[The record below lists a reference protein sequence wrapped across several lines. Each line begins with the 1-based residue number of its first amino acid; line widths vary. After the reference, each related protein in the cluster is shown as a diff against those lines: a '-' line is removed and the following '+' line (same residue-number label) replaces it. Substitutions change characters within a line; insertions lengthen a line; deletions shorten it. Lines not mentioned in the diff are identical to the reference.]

1 MMTHPPSNP
10 FSAAIARAMANTPSD
25 GHREPTEFE
34 KAVLYGLQVKSG
46 IFQND
51 VARVIRQVPA
61 EVYQGYAGDR
71 VIVHPDGSE
80 TLVPDPR
87 IAQVERRRAK
97 NRVGRKSRRINR
109 IWANA

>member
-1 MMTHPPSNP
+1 MNHPSRNP
-10 FSAAIARAMANTPSD
+10 FSEAVARAMANTPSD

-34 KAVLYGLQVKSG
+34 KSVLYGLQVKSG
-46 IFQND
+46 TFQND
-51 VARVIRQVPA
+51 NARCIRQVPA
-61 EVYQGYAGDR
+61 EVYQGYANDR

-109 IWANA
+109 IRAAA